1 MRDSVLRPERLVPNF
16 AGNICTMVTDSLI
29 KKRFVQQVVRR
40 DAAMIYDRQASALRE
55 NFTNQRAHQLASFLS
70 SHPYSVNASG
80 LGFTYTFK
88 IYPLLRFLDIRY
100 SYRRQANRLFLYN
113 GIVWPTLYRRTM
125 ITLRYGLSKDIKRQI
140 REELQKISP
149 DRVG

>member
-1 MRDSVLRPERLVPNF
+1 
-16 AGNICTMVTDSLI
+16 MVTDSLI

-80 LGFTYTFK
+80 LGFSYTFK
-88 IYPLLRFLDIRY
+88 IYPFLRFLDIRY
-100 SYRRQANRLFLYN
+100 SYRRQTNRLFLYN
-113 GIVWPTLYRRTM
+113 GIVWPMLYRRTM
-125 ITLRYGLSKDIKRQI
+125 VTLRYGLSKDIRNRI
-140 REELQKISP
+140 REELQKINP
-149 DRVG
+149 GRLG

>member
-1 MRDSVLRPERLVPNF
+1 
-16 AGNICTMVTDSLI
+16 MVTDSLI

-40 DAAMIYDRQASALRE
+40 DAAMIYDRQVSALRE
-55 NFTNQRAHQLASFLS
+55 NFTNLRAHQLASFLS

-80 LGFTYTFK
+80 LGFTDTFK
-88 IYPLLRFLDIRY
+88 IYPFLRFLDIRY
-100 SYRRQANRLFLYN
+100 SYRRQTNRLFLYN
-113 GIVWPTLYRRTM
+113 GIVWPMLYRRTM
-125 ITLRYGLSKDIKRQI
+125 VTLRYGLSKDIKRQI